1 MHALQVPGRTAVLT
15 AISVKG
21 LPMDRNRQG
30 GLTTRTL
37 KNIAITVMF
46 FDHFVS
52 VFAAGLPVWGHL
64 LRLPGR
70 LAAPIMCY
78 LIAEGFAHTS
88 NLPRYLGRLFVFAL
102 LSHFPYVWY
111 YGLDP
116 LHATSVI
123 WSLFLGLLA
132 LAVLHG
138 RLLGFGKLA
147 FVLLCCLLAWPADW
161 NYIAVLW
168 IVWFGLTRGRFRL
181 QMAGFAGIGVFLFV
195 LPAIVREGWG
205 QAFQLGILL
214 AVPLLARYNGRLGRR
229 SALSKWGFYLFY
241 PAHLLALCA
250 LRLALGV

>member
-1 MHALQVPGRTAVLT
+1 MYMRSATGRPALTGKAGSLMKQRGRE
-15 AISVKG
+15 
-21 LPMDRNRQG
+21 G
-30 GLTTRTL
+30 GLTSCAL
-37 KNIAITVMF
+37 KNIAVLVMF
-46 FDHFVS
+46 FDHLAS
-52 VFAAGLPVWGHL
+52 VFAADWTALAPL

-70 LAAPIMCY
+70 LAAPVMCY

-88 NLPRYLGRLFVFAL
+88 GLRRYLGRLLAFAL

-132 LAVLHG
+132 LAVLRG
-138 RLLGFGKLA
+138 RLPGPGKLA
-147 FVLLCCLLAWPADW
+147 ALILCCLLAWPADW

-181 QMAGFAGIGVFLFV
+181 QMAGFAAIGAFLFV
-195 LPAIVREGWG
+195 LPAVGREGWG
-205 QAFQLGILL
+205 QAFQFGILL

-229 SALSKWGFYLFY
+229 PALGKWGFYLFY
-241 PAHLLALCA
+241 PAHLLALGA